1 MRTDCSIGLLCVLG
15 GWGWWRWYTPTLRH
29 PPMVALPARIPY
41 PQVCPTP
48 LPPIYPSPDTLLPRI
63 HCTRYTLLPRKD
75 TGLLKALYIELTL
88 PSCNFWIHSILKTVL
103 NIFNKMKQNFYCVFR
118 ATMSIYMTS
127 NHI

>member
-15 GWGWWRWYTPTLRH
+15 GDGGVGGGIPPPSDTLPWLPYPHVYPTRRY
-29 PPMVALPARIPY
+29 ALPPPNIPF
-41 PQVCPTP
+41 PR
-48 LPPIYPSPDTLLPRI
+48 YPSPPDTLYQIYPTPQKGHGTFESI
-63 HCTRYTLLPRKD
+63 TY
-75 TGLLKALYIELTL
+75 ELTL

-103 NIFNKMKQNFYCVFR
+103 KIFNKMKQNFYCVFR